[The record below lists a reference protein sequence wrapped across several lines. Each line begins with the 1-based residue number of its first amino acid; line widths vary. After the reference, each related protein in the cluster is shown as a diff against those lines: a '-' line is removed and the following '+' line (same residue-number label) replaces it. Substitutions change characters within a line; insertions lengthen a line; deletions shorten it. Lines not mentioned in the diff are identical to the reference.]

1 MATYNTL
8 TKGSTGADV
17 KKLQQNLIDK
27 GYDLGKTGADG
38 KYGAKTQAAVTQYQ
52 KDNKLT
58 VDGMAGKQTQGA
70 LYTVPKTTTAAG
82 NKQTM
87 ELNAGAPTGN
97 KQTMELNAGAP
108 AGTKELYSDNNNG
121 SGVGVGA
128 GVGAGAGVGQGNKTT
143 NETDPLAPPAATA
156 YDPATDTAYQSALA
170 TLLQVQQTAPTY
182 KDSYSSQLQDVY
194 NKIVNREKFSFDV
207 NSDAMYQ
214 QYKDQYIAQGKLA
227 MADTMGQAAAMN
239 GGYGSSYGQSVG
251 QQAYQGYM
259 QQLNDRVPELYGM
272 ALDRYN
278 QEGQD
283 MLNQYAMLGDMA
295 DDEYAKYQDSLNKYY
310 RDVDMARSEV
320 DKAYDRGYGAYRD
333 SVGDGQW
340 QQSFDHG
347 VEQDKI
353 GNEQW
358 EKSYAESVK
367 QNEISNKQWQAQFDE
382 NVKQNDIS
390 NKQWEDSFEYGKKQD
405 TIANDRLDRQE
416 EREKKAEN
424 YNKVMSFVGT
434 DYTPSDK
441 ELYVA
446 GITRDQ
452 YNAMG
457 KYYSGTG
464 GTTAAGGTSAG
475 NTTTRD
481 NVKTMSSSE
490 ILEAIE
496 GFVGLGA
503 GDATYEDKVMADKNL
518 HAFLADCVSTNRMSA
533 LQAEEYYGMY
543 TYGAWVPPNEKAGT
557 TTGTIAGFRGTVNP
571 TGVVTQASPNL
582 KGSSSDHFASVLAG
596 GVARGPYH
604 NIFSKK

>member
-8 TKGSTGADV
+8 KKGSTGADV
-17 KKLQQNLIDK
+17 KKLQQSLIDK

-70 LYTVPKTTTAAG
+70 LYTVPKTTTTTTTG
-82 NKQTM
+82 NKQNM
-87 ELNAGAPTGN
+87 VLNAGDTGN
-97 KQTMELNAGAP
+97 KQTMELDANAP
-108 AGTKELYSDNNNG
+108 AGTKELYSDKNNG
-121 SGVGVGA
+121 SGVDVGA
-128 GVGAGAGVGQGNKTT
+128 GVGAGAGAGVGQGNKMT

-156 YDPATDTAYQSALA
+156 YDPATDAAYQSALA

-182 KDSYSSQLQDVY
+182 KDSYSSQLQDIY
-194 NKIVNREKFSFDV
+194 DKIVNREKFSFDV

-239 GGYGSSYGQSVG
+239 GGYGTSYGQSVG

-295 DDEYAKYQDSLNKYY
+295 DDEYAKYQDELNKYY
-310 RDVDMARSEV
+310 RDVDMAIAEA

-333 SVGDGQW
+333 SVGDSQW

-367 QNEISNKQWQAQFDE
+367 QNEIGNKQWQAQFDE
-382 NVKQNDIS
+382 NVKQNEIS
-390 NKQWEDSFEYGKKQD
+390 NKQWEDSFGYQK
-405 TIANDRLDRQE
+405 DRDAVEDSRYEEESDRMDRQE
-416 EREKKAEN
+416 N
-424 YNKVMSFVGT
+424 YNRVMSLIGAGVPPTEKDLF
-434 DYTPSDK
+434 
-441 ELYVA
+441 LA
-446 GITRDQ
+446 GISEEQ
-452 YNAMG
+452 YNAMS
-457 KYYSGTG
+457 KYANT
-464 GTTAAGGTSAG
+464 AGG
-475 NTTTRD
+475 TTTRD
-481 NVKTMSSSE
+481 NVKAMSSME
-490 ILEAIE
+490 IVEAMQGFGDAGDNTGLEA
-496 GFVGLGA
+496 
-503 GDATYEDKVMADKNL
+503 
-518 HAFLADCVSTNRMSA
+518 FLDDCVATGRMT
-533 LQAEEYYGMY
+533 EEEADQNYLRYGTGLY
-543 TYGAWVPPNEKAGT
+543 VPGT
-557 TTGTIAGFRGTVNP
+557 A
-571 TGVVTQASPNL
+571 TGVVSGGTV
-582 KGSSSDHFASVLAG
+582 DHFGSVIAG
-596 GVARGPYH
+596 GVAKGPYH
-604 NIFSKK
+604 SIFTRK

>member
-17 KKLQQNLIDK
+17 KKLQQSLIDK

-70 LYTVPKTTTAAG
+70 LYTVPKTTT
-82 NKQTM
+82 TT
-87 ELNAGAPTGN
+87 PTTG
-97 KQTMELNAGAP
+97 
-108 AGTKELYSDNNNG
+108 AGTKT
-121 SGVGVGA
+121 GA
-128 GVGAGAGVGQGNKTT
+128 GTNTGATSGVGAGAGAGAKAAANAAANAVAGAADHAVENAKT

-156 YDPATDTAYQSALA
+156 YDPATDAAYQSALA

-194 NKIVNREKFSFDV
+194 NSIVNREKFSFDV

-239 GGYGSSYGQSVG
+239 GGYGTSYGQSVG

-310 RDVDMARSEV
+310 RDVDMAIAEA

-358 EKSYAESVK
+358 EKSFEHGVEQDKIHNDQTQQQINENIK
-367 QNEISNKQWQAQFDE
+367 QNEIG
-382 NVKQNDIS
+382 
-390 NKQWEDSFEYGKKQD
+390 NKQWEDSFGYQK
-405 TIANDRLDRQE
+405 DRDAVEDSRYEEESDRMDRQE
-416 EREKKAEN
+416 N
-424 YNKVMSFVGT
+424 YNRVMSLIGAGVPPTEKDLF
-434 DYTPSDK
+434 
-441 ELYVA
+441 LA
-446 GITRDQ
+446 GISEEQ
-452 YNAMG
+452 YNAMS
-457 KYYSGTG
+457 KYANT
-464 GTTAAGGTSAG
+464 AGG
-475 NTTTRD
+475 TTTRD
-481 NVKTMSSSE
+481 NVKAMSSME
-490 ILEAIE
+490 IVEAMQGFGDAGDNTGLEA
-496 GFVGLGA
+496 
-503 GDATYEDKVMADKNL
+503 
-518 HAFLADCVSTNRMSA
+518 FLDDCVATGRMT
-533 LQAEEYYGMY
+533 EEEADQNYLRYG
-543 TYGAWVPPNEKAGT
+543 
-557 TTGTIAGFRGTVNP
+557 TGLVAPGVAP
-571 TGVVTQASPNL
+571 GVVSGGAV
-582 KGSSSDHFASVLAG
+582 DHFGSVIAG
-596 GVARGPYH
+596 GVAKGPYH
-604 NIFSKK
+604 SIFTRK

>member
-8 TKGSTGADV
+8 KKGSTGADV

-87 ELNAGAPTGN
+87 ELNAGAP
-97 KQTMELNAGAP
+97 

-121 SGVGVGA
+121 SGVGVGS
-128 GVGAGAGVGQGNKTT
+128 GVGAGAGAGVGQGNKTT

-170 TLLQVQQTAPTY
+170 TLLQVRQTAPTY

-194 NKIVNREKFSFDV
+194 NSIVNREKFSFDV

-310 RDVDMARSEV
+310 RDVDMARAEA

-333 SVGDGQW
+333 SVGDSQW
-340 QQSFDHG
+340 QQSFEHG

-358 EKSYAESVK
+358 KKSFGEGVR
-367 QNEISNKQWQAQFDE
+367 
-382 NVKQNDIS
+382 
-390 NKQWEDSFEYGKKQD
+390 QWEAEMDYREGRDAIEDGRYEEES
-405 TIANDRLDRQE
+405 DRMDRQE
-416 EREKKAEN
+416 NHNR
-424 YNKVMSFVGT
+424 VMSLISAGVPPTEKDLF
-434 DYTPSDK
+434 
-441 ELYVA
+441 LA
-446 GITRDQ
+446 GISKEQ
-452 YNAMG
+452 YNAMS
-457 KYYSGTG
+457 KYANT
-464 GTTAAGGTSAG
+464 AGG
-475 NTTTRD
+475 TTTRD
-481 NVKTMSSSE
+481 NVKAMSSKE
-490 ILEAIE
+490 IVEAMQGYGDAGDNTGLEA
-496 GFVGLGA
+496 
-503 GDATYEDKVMADKNL
+503 
-518 HAFLADCVSTNRMSA
+518 FLDDCVATGRMT
-533 LQAEEYYGMY
+533 EEEADQNYLRYG
-543 TYGAWVPPNEKAGT
+543 
-557 TTGTIAGFRGTVNP
+557 TGLVAPGVAP
-571 TGVVTQASPNL
+571 GVVSGGAA
-582 KGSSSDHFASVLAG
+582 DHFGSVIAG
-596 GVARGPYH
+596 GVAKGPYH
-604 NIFSKK
+604 SIFTRK